1 MRIKTAKVSDPN
13 SFVSNPGSDVHILY
27 KSKINPRGEV
37 ILTPNGKESISEKIN
52 AQKEFTDMA
61 YIRSRIAAGDM
72 SVMKDPG
79 VYADVTKLPK
89 TLAESLQIRIDAEHA
104 FYQLPSDVRQKF
116 NNNFNQWLIDAGS
129 EEWNKKM
136 NIYGEVEKQIEEVKL
151 ENEQKQ

>member
-13 SFVSNPGSDVHILY
+13 SFVTNPGSDVHVLY
-27 KSKINPRGEV
+27 KVKINPRGEIV
-37 ILTPNGKESISEKIN
+37 LTPNGKESISEKIN
-52 AQKEFTDMA
+52 AQKEYTDLA

-72 SVMKDPG
+72 SVLKDPG

-104 FYQLPSDVRQKF
+104 FYQLPANVRQKF
-116 NNNFNQWLIDAGS
+116 NNNFNAWLMDAGS

-136 NIYGEVEKQIEEVKL
+136 NVAPEIETKIEEVNT